1 MSDAKLIKTE
11 VSISR
16 MAAKKE
22 GSKANNM
29 SFHIDQK
36 TLEKYEGMCIGLKGN
51 KVVVSGKNA
60 GKVLR
65 ELLKKGPGEEITFAS
80 IPKRDVTI
88 VI

>member
-1 MSDAKLIKTE
+1 
-11 VSISR
+11 
-16 MAAKKE
+16 MAAKMLRRTPK
-22 GSKANNM
+22 KV
-29 SFHIDQK
+29 SFHLDQK
-36 TLEKYEGMCIGLKGN
+36 TLEKYEGLCIGLKGN

-88 VI
+88 II